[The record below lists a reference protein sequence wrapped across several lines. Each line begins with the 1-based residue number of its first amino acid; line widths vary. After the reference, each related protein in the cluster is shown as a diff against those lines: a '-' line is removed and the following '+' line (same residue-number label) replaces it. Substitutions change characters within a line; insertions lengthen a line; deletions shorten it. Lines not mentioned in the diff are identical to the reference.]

1 KKRWKSSR
9 ACTPKQRRSPMSE
22 PEMEQLP
29 PDNASPQGDQE
40 EEISWADAMEDLERQ
55 KQMIRDQA
63 KVPGYP
69 AAPESSASKPSLS
82 PGSELPNLQF
92 ILDIPL
98 QVTVELGRKRL
109 LVHDLL
115 QLSQGSVIELTK
127 QIGEPFEVLIN
138 QKLIARGEI
147 VVINDKFGVRITDII
162 SPMER
167 VQQLQWGQGKEEAM
181 GRGGVVGACMLCL
194 LIGGVTVSQAAEP
207 AAPTPAAQSMPQPPN
222 GERFLQN
229 VISQSIGQ
237 GNSAPV

>member
-1 KKRWKSSR
+1 
-9 ACTPKQRRSPMSE
+9 MSE

-29 PDNASPQGDQE
+29 LDNAPQQGEPE

-55 KQMIRDQA
+55 KQMIQNQA
-63 KVPGYP
+63 KVQAHP
-69 AAPESSASKPSLS
+69 AVPELSVSKPSLS
-82 PGSELPNLQF
+82 PGPELPNLQF

-162 SPMER
+162 SPLER
-167 VQQLQWGQGKEEAM
+167 VQQLQ
-181 GRGGVVGACMLCL
+181 
-194 LIGGVTVSQAAEP
+194 
-207 AAPTPAAQSMPQPPN
+207 
-222 GERFLQN
+222 
-229 VISQSIGQ
+229 
-237 GNSAPV
+237 

>member
-1 KKRWKSSR
+1 
-9 ACTPKQRRSPMSE
+9 MSE

-29 PDNASPQGDQE
+29 PDHAPQQGDQE

-55 KQMIRDQA
+55 KQMIQDQA
-63 KVPGYP
+63 KAQARPV
-69 AAPESSASKPSLS
+69 APESSISKSSAS
-82 PGSELPNLQF
+82 PGPELPNLQF

-98 QVTVELGRKRL
+98 LVTVELGRKRL

-162 SPMER
+162 SPLER
-167 VQQLQWGQGKEEAM
+167 VQQLQ
-181 GRGGVVGACMLCL
+181 
-194 LIGGVTVSQAAEP
+194 
-207 AAPTPAAQSMPQPPN
+207 
-222 GERFLQN
+222 
-229 VISQSIGQ
+229 
-237 GNSAPV
+237 

>member
-1 KKRWKSSR
+1 
-9 ACTPKQRRSPMSE
+9 MSE

-29 PDNASPQGDQE
+29 PDNAPQQGDQQ

-55 KQMIRDQA
+55 KQMIQDQA
-63 KVPGYP
+63 QAQTRP
-69 AAPESSASKPSLS
+69 AALESSASKPSPS
-82 PGSELPNLQF
+82 SSHELPNLQF

-98 QVTVELGRKRL
+98 LVTVELGRKRL

-167 VQQLQWGQGKEEAM
+167 VQQLQ
-181 GRGGVVGACMLCL
+181 
-194 LIGGVTVSQAAEP
+194 
-207 AAPTPAAQSMPQPPN
+207 
-222 GERFLQN
+222 
-229 VISQSIGQ
+229 
-237 GNSAPV
+237 

>member
-1 KKRWKSSR
+1 
-9 ACTPKQRRSPMSE
+9 MSE

-29 PDNASPQGDQE
+29 TNNALQEGDQE

-55 KQMIRDQA
+55 KQMIQEQA
-63 KVPGYP
+63 KAQAQPEGVALSAPKP
-69 AAPESSASKPSLS
+69 ALS
-82 PGSELPNLQF
+82 PGPGIPNLQF

-167 VQQLQWGQGKEEAM
+167 VQQLQ
-181 GRGGVVGACMLCL
+181 
-194 LIGGVTVSQAAEP
+194 
-207 AAPTPAAQSMPQPPN
+207 
-222 GERFLQN
+222 
-229 VISQSIGQ
+229 
-237 GNSAPV
+237 

>member
-1 KKRWKSSR
+1 
-9 ACTPKQRRSPMSE
+9 MSE

-29 PDNASPQGDQE
+29 PNTAPQEEDQE

-55 KQMIRDQA
+55 KQMIQEQA
-63 KVPGYP
+63 KVQAQP
-69 AAPESSASKPSLS
+69 AALEVRASKPSPS
-82 PGSELPNLQF
+82 PSAELPNLQF

-167 VQQLQWGQGKEEAM
+167 VQQLQ
-181 GRGGVVGACMLCL
+181 
-194 LIGGVTVSQAAEP
+194 
-207 AAPTPAAQSMPQPPN
+207 
-222 GERFLQN
+222 
-229 VISQSIGQ
+229 
-237 GNSAPV
+237 

>member
-1 KKRWKSSR
+1 
-9 ACTPKQRRSPMSE
+9 MSE

-29 PDNASPQGDQE
+29 PHNAPQQGEAE
-40 EEISWADAMEDLERQ
+40 EEISWADAMDDLERQ
-55 KQMIRDQA
+55 KQMIQDQA
-63 KVPGYP
+63 KAQARPVG
-69 AAPESSASKPSLS
+69 PESSASTLSLNH
-82 PGSELPNLQF
+82 GSELPNLQF

-162 SPMER
+162 SPLER
-167 VQQLQWGQGKEEAM
+167 VQQLQ
-181 GRGGVVGACMLCL
+181 
-194 LIGGVTVSQAAEP
+194 
-207 AAPTPAAQSMPQPPN
+207 
-222 GERFLQN
+222 
-229 VISQSIGQ
+229 
-237 GNSAPV
+237 

>member
-1 KKRWKSSR
+1 
-9 ACTPKQRRSPMSE
+9 MSE
-22 PEMEQLP
+22 PELAQQLP
-29 PDNASPQGDQE
+29 NNATPGDEPE

-55 KQMIRDQA
+55 KQLIQEQA
-63 KVPGYP
+63 KAQAPS
-69 AAPESSASKPSLS
+69 AASVASAPKPSPR
-82 PGSELPNLQF
+82 PGAELPNLQF

-167 VQQLQWGQGKEEAM
+167 VQQLQ
-181 GRGGVVGACMLCL
+181 
-194 LIGGVTVSQAAEP
+194 
-207 AAPTPAAQSMPQPPN
+207 
-222 GERFLQN
+222 
-229 VISQSIGQ
+229 
-237 GNSAPV
+237 

>member
-1 KKRWKSSR
+1 
-9 ACTPKQRRSPMSE
+9 MSE

-29 PDNASPQGDQE
+29 ADHALQQGAPE

-55 KQMIRDQA
+55 KQMIHDQTKA
-63 KVPGYP
+63 QARP
-69 AAPESSASKPSLS
+69 AAPESSASKSSPSPSL
-82 PGSELPNLQF
+82 ELPNLQF

-167 VQQLQWGQGKEEAM
+167 VQQLQ
-181 GRGGVVGACMLCL
+181 
-194 LIGGVTVSQAAEP
+194 
-207 AAPTPAAQSMPQPPN
+207 
-222 GERFLQN
+222 
-229 VISQSIGQ
+229 
-237 GNSAPV
+237 

>member
-1 KKRWKSSR
+1 
-9 ACTPKQRRSPMSE
+9 MSE
-22 PEMEQLP
+22 PAMEQRP
-29 PDNASPQGDQE
+29 PDDVPQQGGPE
-40 EEISWADAMEDLERQ
+40 EEISWADAMADLERQ
-55 KQMIRDQA
+55 KQLIRDQA
-63 KVPGYP
+63 NSQERP
-69 AAPESSASKPSLS
+69 AAPESSASKPAPS

-162 SPMER
+162 SPLER
-167 VQQLQWGQGKEEAM
+167 VQQLQ
-181 GRGGVVGACMLCL
+181 
-194 LIGGVTVSQAAEP
+194 
-207 AAPTPAAQSMPQPPN
+207 
-222 GERFLQN
+222 
-229 VISQSIGQ
+229 
-237 GNSAPV
+237 

>member
-1 KKRWKSSR
+1 
-9 ACTPKQRRSPMSE
+9 MSE
-22 PEMEQLP
+22 PEIEQLP
-29 PDNASPQGDQE
+29 PDNALQQDAPE

-55 KQMIRDQA
+55 KQMIQDQA
-63 KVPGYP
+63 KAQARP
-69 AAPESSASKPSLS
+69 AAPESHGSKPSPS
-82 PGSELPNLQF
+82 PGLELPNLQF

-162 SPMER
+162 SPLER
-167 VQQLQWGQGKEEAM
+167 VQQLQ
-181 GRGGVVGACMLCL
+181 
-194 LIGGVTVSQAAEP
+194 
-207 AAPTPAAQSMPQPPN
+207 
-222 GERFLQN
+222 
-229 VISQSIGQ
+229 
-237 GNSAPV
+237 

>member
-1 KKRWKSSR
+1 
-9 ACTPKQRRSPMSE
+9 MSE

-29 PDNASPQGDQE
+29 PDNASQQDDQE
-40 EEISWADAMEDLERQ
+40 EEISWADALEDLERQ
-55 KQMIRDQA
+55 KQMIQDQA
-63 KVPGYP
+63 QAQTRP
-69 AAPESSASKPSLS
+69 AAPESSASKPSPS
-82 PGSELPNLQF
+82 PSPALPNLQF

-162 SPMER
+162 SPLER
-167 VQQLQWGQGKEEAM
+167 VQQLQ
-181 GRGGVVGACMLCL
+181 
-194 LIGGVTVSQAAEP
+194 
-207 AAPTPAAQSMPQPPN
+207 
-222 GERFLQN
+222 
-229 VISQSIGQ
+229 
-237 GNSAPV
+237 